1 MCSFIILAF
10 HSPYDETDN
19 YNSNNKDKNDDAEG
33 FSGFALQMQK
43 NKKHVYRCSGASR
56 WQVKIIWFISRVK
69 SMVFSRPQ
77 IWGYIFLLFNTYSS
91 MLSKYILELTVL
103 IQGVIIQLL
112 LMLFLDVWLGKI
124 QRNKN

>member
-43 NKKHVYRCSGASR
+43 TKNMFTDVAEHFDGK
-56 WQVKIIWFISRVK
+56 WK
-69 SMVFSRPQ
+69 SFGS
-77 IWGYIFLLFNTYSS
+77 FL
-91 MLSKYILELTVL
+91 E
-103 IQGVIIQLL
+103 
-112 LMLFLDVWLGKI
+112 
-124 QRNKN
+124 